1 MLRSS
6 SIRHPPFYLE
16 FSILLCRFNNSR
28 CNLLICRHLV
38 FVYTAL
44 PTVIISLTQSHKLAS
59 ENLFLTYI
67 LVDLSLYALISSVP
81 MKEFCFHS
89 PSFGT
94 LVLPL
99 LLSEEDL
106 APRQP
111 PPSIVLRID
120 HFEDC
125 NICNFK
131 KNYRWITF
139 FSFLQDCLKNV
150 FVLLFF
156 LTTLGQFIQ

>member
-38 FVYTAL
+38 FVYIAL
-44 PTVIISLTQSHKLAS
+44 PTVVISLTQSHKLAS

-67 LVDLSLYALISSVP
+67 LVDFKFICSYL
-81 MKEFCFHS
+81 FCSHERILF
-89 PSFGT
+89 SFSFFWNSCTSTFAQWRRLG
-94 LVLPL
+94 
-99 LLSEEDL
+99 SY
-106 APRQP
+106 RQP
-111 PPSIVLRID
+111 PPSNVLRSD

-131 KNYRWITF
+131 KTIDGLHFFLFSKTAWKMFLFCF
-139 FSFLQDCLKNV
+139 FS
-150 FVLLFF
+150 
-156 LTTLGQFIQ
+156 